1 MFTKFKQHLQ
11 DMRTIKSL
19 CEGAEEQA
27 RRAGQ
32 EQPGAEHYV
41 LSALALDDGSARR
54 VFERL
59 GKDPA
64 AYRAALAGEH
74 VAALRKLGIDAGG
87 VGKPQ
92 PAAGKPAALFDS
104 QPSGQTL
111 MQALPE
117 LAKRS
122 PAPLCGAHVLLAAA
136 GMQHSLAARALRFM
150 DVEPQALARAA
161 EEELGAAH
169 A

>member
-1 MFTKFKQHLQ
+1 MFSKFKQHLQ
-11 DMRTIKSL
+11 DMRTIKTL
-19 CEGAEEQA
+19 CEGAEDQA
-27 RRAGQ
+27 RKAGQ
-32 EQPGAEHYV
+32 QHPGAEHYV

-59 GKDPA
+59 GKDPE
-64 AYRAALAGEH
+64 AYREALAGQH
-74 VAALRKLGIDAGG
+74 VAALKKLGIDAGG
-87 VGKPQ
+87 VGEPQ
-92 PAAGKPAALFDS
+92 PVAGKPAALFDS
-104 QPSGQTL
+104 QPSGQAL

-122 PAPLCGAHVLLAAA
+122 PAPLRGAHVLLAAA
-136 GMQHSLAARALRFM
+136 GMQHSLAARALRTM
-150 DVEPQALARAA
+150 DVELEALARAA

>member
-1 MFTKFKQHLQ
+1 MFSKFKQHLQ

-19 CEGAEEQA
+19 CEGAEDQA

-32 EQPGAEHYV
+32 EHPGAEHYV

-59 GKDPA
+59 GKDPE
-64 AYRAALAGEH
+64 AYREALAGQH
-74 VAALRKLGIDAGG
+74 VAALKKLGIDAGG
-87 VGKPQ
+87 VGEPQ
-92 PAAGKPAALFDS
+92 PVAGKPAALFDS
-104 QPSGQTL
+104 QPSGQAL

-122 PAPLCGAHVLLAAA
+122 QAPLCGAHVLLAAA
-136 GMQHSLAARALRFM
+136 DMQHSLAARALRAM
-150 DVEPQALARAA
+150 GVELEALALAA
-161 EEELGAAH
+161 EAELGAAH

>member
-1 MFTKFKQHLQ
+1 MFSKFKQHLQ

-19 CEGAEEQA
+19 CEGAESEA
-27 RRAGQ
+27 RKAGQ
-32 EQPGAEHYV
+32 ERPGAEHYV
-41 LSALALDDGSARR
+41 LSALGLDDGSAAR
-54 VFERL
+54 VFGRL
-59 GKDPA
+59 GVSPQ
-64 AYRAALAGEH
+64 AYRVALAGLH
-74 VAALRKLGIDAGG
+74 AGALNTLGIDAGG

-104 QPSGQTL
+104 QPSGQAL

-136 GMQHSLAARALRFM
+136 GMQHSLAARALRSM

-161 EEELGAAH
+161 EEELGVAH

>member
-1 MFTKFKQHLQ
+1 MFSKFKQHLQ

-19 CEGAEEQA
+19 CEGAEGHA
-27 RRAGQ
+27 RVAGQ
-32 EQPGAEHYV
+32 EHPGAEHYV
-41 LSALALDDGSARR
+41 LSALELDDGSARR

-59 GKDPA
+59 GKDA
-64 AYRAALAGEH
+64 DAYRRALAGQH
-74 VAALRKLGIDAGG
+74 VDALKKLGIDAGG
-87 VGKPQ
+87 VGA
-92 PAAGKPAALFDS
+92 PAPIAGQPAALFNS
-104 QPSGQTL
+104 QPSGQAL

-122 PAPLCGAHVLLAAA
+122 STALCGAHVLLAAA
-136 GMQHSLAARALRFM
+136 GMQHSLAARALRAM

-161 EEELGAAH
+161 EDELGTAH